1 MLLFRTLSHDYENLC
16 SIYVLGVKIERAYQD
31 KFVYDEFR
39 IQEGQNSE
47 GWYKPTN
54 FLWETNHFPLDINK
68 NRNLGRLNSSHK
80 SLNHANYFDFVIA
93 TL

>member
-54 FLWETNHFPLDINK
+54 FL
-68 NRNLGRLNSSHK
+68 
-80 SLNHANYFDFVIA
+80 
-93 TL
+93 